1 MTHYDDDFLK
11 NAVFEIEIFRKFAK
25 ILKNKFRG
33 RTYSPPWTP
42 PDMSMQNSPSSD
54 SAYSTGSEN
63 NGPSGGGPLTPIQLY
78 PIKLPGKRQIESNHP
93 SSNPKVHIMDNEYE
107 SYDGETLY
115 DTEIRYDA
123 TYDNVP
129 NRVPKFHSHHEL
141 VDPVPTRT
149 INGHRRPQTG
159 QEWINMLQSDVQFN
173 GSNNA
178 EHSHAERSPVLSD
191 HISNTSESITS
202 NESIGNHTKITE
214 SLKPEDF
221 LTQEKD
227 HGTVTIKA
235 EVGYGD
241 ITSGH
246 TSGIGSD
253 NGSYTNESSSS
264 NSIESQNIFQ
274 TQILNIDDIFLDH
287 I

>member
-1 MTHYDDDFLK
+1 MKFL
-11 NAVFEIEIFRKFAK
+11 
-25 ILKNKFRG
+25 FRG

-63 NGPSGGGPLTPIQLY
+63 NGPSGNGPLTPIQLY

-123 TYDNVP
+123 TVSTYDNVP

-141 VDPVPTRT
+141 VDPLPTRAM
-149 INGHRRPQTG
+149 GGQRRPQTG
-159 QEWINMLQSDVQFN
+159 QEWINMLQSDVQFSSTHGSTN
-173 GSNNA
+173 G
-178 EHSHAERSPVLSD
+178 EHSECSPVLSD
-191 HISNTSESITS
+191 HISNTSESAAS

-221 LTQEKD
+221 LTHEKD
-227 HGTVTIKA
+227 HGTVTVKA

-241 ITSGH
+241 ITSG
-246 TSGIGSD
+246 IGSD
-253 NGSYTNESSSS
+253 TGSYSNESSSS
-264 NSIESQNIFQ
+264 NSIESQNLFQ

>member
-1 MTHYDDDFLK
+1 
-11 NAVFEIEIFRKFAK
+11 
-25 ILKNKFRG
+25 
-33 RTYSPPWTP
+33 
-42 PDMSMQNSPSSD
+42 MSMQNSPSSD

-63 NGPSGGGPLTPIQLY
+63 NGSSGGPLTPIQLY

-123 TYDNVP
+123 TYENLP

-141 VDPVPTRT
+141 VDPLPTRT
-149 INGHRRPQTG
+149 MSGQRRPQTG
-159 QEWINMLQSDVQFN
+159 QEWINMLQSDVQFSQTN

-178 EHSHAERSPVLSD
+178 EHSECSPVLSD
-191 HISNTSESITS
+191 HVS
-202 NESIGNHTKITE
+202 NESVGSNESLCNQTKITE

-221 LTQEKD
+221 LTHEKD
-227 HGTVTIKA
+227 HSTVTVKA

-241 ITSGH
+241 ITSG
-246 TSGIGSD
+246 IGSD
-253 NGSYTNESSSS
+253 TGSFTNESSSP
-264 NSIESQNIFQ
+264 NSIEPQNLFQ

>member
-1 MTHYDDDFLK
+1 
-11 NAVFEIEIFRKFAK
+11 
-25 ILKNKFRG
+25 
-33 RTYSPPWTP
+33 
-42 PDMSMQNSPSSD
+42 MSMQNSPSSD

-141 VDPVPTRT
+141 IDPVPTRT

-159 QEWINMLQSDVQFN
+159 QEWINMLQSDVQYN

-191 HISNTSESITS
+191 HISNGSESNAS
-202 NESIGNHTKITE
+202 NESHTITE

-227 HGTVTIKA
+227 HSTVTIKA

>member
-1 MTHYDDDFLK
+1 
-11 NAVFEIEIFRKFAK
+11 
-25 ILKNKFRG
+25 
-33 RTYSPPWTP
+33 
-42 PDMSMQNSPSSD
+42 MSMQNSPSSD

-63 NGPSGGGPLTPIQLY
+63 NGPSTGGGGGPLTPIQLY

-141 VDPVPTRT
+141 IDPVPTRT

-159 QEWINMLQSDVQFN
+159 QEWINMLQSDVQFSGSTTH

-178 EHSHAERSPVLSD
+178 EHTNSHAERSPVLSD
-191 HISNTSESITS
+191 HISNTSESNAS
-202 NESIGNHTKITE
+202 NESHAITE